1 MAAGYSLLPALM
13 ITSAASYAVASIG
26 LSGSTIFT
34 FQLLRRGVTLDGGE
48 ALLERVLVRDAM
60 AWKVVA
66 LGPETT
72 VREAMARIF
81 EENVRGFP
89 VVEGG
94 RLAGIVTFDDLR
106 RVPEGKQDEVRV
118 GEVAVKDVIVAFPD
132 ENMKNVMDR
141 LYRNNVGRLPV
152 VERDDPKKLVGIV
165 TRTDA
170 IAAYQVLSREEAGRE
185 R

>member
-1 MAAGYSLLPALM
+1 M

-34 FQLLRRGVTLDGGE
+34 FQLLRRGVSLDSGE

-60 AWKVVA
+60 AREVVS

-81 EENVRGFP
+81 GENVRGFP
-89 VVEGG
+89 VLEGG
-94 RLAGIVTFDDLR
+94 ELAGIVTFDDLR
-106 RVPEGKQDEVRV
+106 NVPEERQDEVRV
-118 GEVAVKDVIVAFPD
+118 GEVAVKEVIVAFPD
-132 ENMKNVMDR
+132 ENMKEAMDR
-141 LYRNNVGRLPV
+141 LYKNNVGRLPV
-152 VERDDPKKLVGIV
+152 VERDDPKKVVGIV

-170 IAAYQVLSREEAGRE
+170 IAAYEVLSRDGS
-185 R
+185 